1 MTVFVFRKRTKVF
14 RGKGHL
20 VLNLLPSNSGKQLYT
35 HTHRERKRWE
45 QQLNKVERIINTGE
59 LLVLFYREVWLH
71 FLETPNAKSVSP
83 IFHFCH
89 QGF

>member
-35 HTHRERKRWE
+35 HTHTEREREK
-45 QQLNKVERIINTGE
+45 
-59 LLVLFYREVWLH
+59 EVG
-71 FLETPNAKSVSP
+71 AAIKQS
-83 IFHFCH
+83 
-89 QGF
+89 